1 VIVVAVLLAYAGSLT
16 GPFLFDD
23 LESIAGNPT
32 IRHFSSVLSPPM
44 DGSTVTG
51 RPVLNLSFAVNYA
64 ISGTEVWSYHALNLL
79 IHILAGLTLF
89 GVVRRTLR
97 LRSGQAL
104 RLRSGQALARTGDS
118 DAVLIGFSAALLW
131 ALHPLQ
137 TESVAYIAQRA
148 ESLMGLFYLLT
159 LYCFIRGICSERA
172 DASGRFAGR
181 APGGCRSG
189 TDLRRAHPNVSGDR
203 GGSSNVA
210 QASRPASSTTGRC
223 APWVWYALGVG
234 FCLLGMGTKEVMV
247 TAPAMVLLY
256 DRTFVGGSFREA
268 WKRRR
273 LFYVCLAGTWLLTVV
288 LVVGNHGR
296 GGTAGFASGMPWWAY
311 GLTQFRA
318 IAHYLRLSVWPDP
331 LIFDYGRM
339 LGGKSVGLAV
349 DAAVIAGL
357 AAVSVLLFLRRR
369 PLGFLGIWCFA
380 ILLPSSSVVPVATE
394 VIAEHRMYLS
404 LAAVLAA
411 IVGGVS
417 ALSGILRAALGL
429 TSRGVAIL
437 GISACLAAAAVLG
450 FATARRIDLYRSP
463 RAIWADTVS
472 KVPQNPGARNNLG
485 IALAA
490 EGDLTGAEAQYRAA
504 LALAPDLA
512 DVHNNLANVLA
523 KKGLLSEAVANY
535 QAALQFRL
543 RDPGIHEDLGT
554 ALLRLGRLEEARGH
568 FEEALR
574 LDPESSV
581 GHFDMGNLL
590 DREGQ
595 LQAAASQYRE
605 TLRLDPGYSRAWYNL
620 GNLFARTGRF
630 AEAAEAYASAV
641 RLRPDFAD
649 AHVNYGNVL
658 TELDRTS
665 EAIGEFQAA
674 LRLQPGAADVHDSLG
689 GVFAKAGRWTEAR
702 IQFEEALRLDP
713 GDRDARANLER
724 IDAAHGTRSGP

>member
-1 VIVVAVLLAYAGSLT
+1 
-16 GPFLFDD
+16 
-23 LESIAGNPT
+23 
-32 IRHFSSVLSPPM
+32 
-44 DGSTVTG
+44 
-51 RPVLNLSFAVNYA
+51 
-64 ISGTEVWSYHALNLL
+64 
-79 IHILAGLTLF
+79 
-89 GVVRRTLR
+89 
-97 LRSGQAL
+97 
-104 RLRSGQALARTGDS
+104 
-118 DAVLIGFSAALLW
+118 
-131 ALHPLQ
+131 
-137 TESVAYIAQRA
+137 
-148 ESLMGLFYLLT
+148 
-159 LYCFIRGICSERA
+159 
-172 DASGRFAGR
+172 
-181 APGGCRSG
+181 
-189 TDLRRAHPNVSGDR
+189 
-203 GGSSNVA
+203 
-210 QASRPASSTTGRC
+210 
-223 APWVWYALGVG
+223 
-234 FCLLGMGTKEVMV
+234 MGTKEVMV

-369 PLGFLGIWCFA
+369 PLGFLGIWYFA

-472 KVPQNPGARNNLG
+472 KAPQNTGARNNLG

-689 GVFAKAGRWTEAR
+689 GVLAKAGRWTEAR

-713 GDRDARANLER
+713 GDREARANLER
-724 IDAAHGTRSGP
+724 IDSAHGTRSGP